1 MSDTSASLKGKILS
15 GDRALSQGQLLA
27 NVARA
32 ATGLSALGIG
42 AEDTVAI
49 MIRNDFPFF
58 EASMAARAVG
68 ARSVPINWHYQAEEA
83 GYILRDSQAKA
94 LVVHADLLPQV
105 RATIPTSVQTLV
117 VPTPLE
123 IQAAYG
129 ISPQQST
136 PPQDLLEWNAWVSRQ
151 KPRELTTLPA
161 PSSMFYTPGT
171 TGTPKGVRREPPT
184 KKSAAKLAEVVEFG
198 KPLHGVVIEVQE
210 SDWAQEPAI
219 NGEFPL
225 RI

>member
-83 GYILRDSQAKA
+83 GYILRDSRRRRWSYMPTFYRRCA
-94 LVVHADLLPQV
+94 PPFR
-105 RATIPTSVQTLV
+105 RACRPSSCQRHWRFR
-117 VPTPLE
+117 PRM
-123 IQAAYG
+123 
-129 ISPQQST
+129 
-136 PPQDLLEWNAWVSRQ
+136 VSR
-151 KPRELTTLPA
+151 RNRA
-161 PSSMFYTPGT
+161 H
-171 TGTPKGVRREPPT
+171 R
-184 KKSAAKLAEVVEFG
+184 
-198 KPLHGVVIEVQE
+198 H
-210 SDWAQEPAI
+210 
-219 NGEFPL
+219 
-225 RI
+225 RISLSGMRG